1 MLCKYSTA
9 DGLVRTAQT
18 KHSGHSIMFDVNI
31 LFQVEMG
38 LKNHE
43 VVPSSLV
50 ASIADLKHGGT
61 HKILRELS
69 KHKLVCY
76 EKYGRGKMTSLSINQ

>member
-1 MLCKYSTA
+1 
-9 DGLVRTAQT
+9 
-18 KHSGHSIMFDVNI
+18 
-31 LFQVEMG
+31 MG